1 MIRGCFCVSKWEVPL
16 TMNGADHG
24 IEQEN
29 RALKV
34 QGGIKGIPNSR
45 EYFKVYFLSAAEM
58 NSIAD
63 FCEKIGIVQDEAH

>member
-1 MIRGCFCVSKWEVPL
+1 
-16 TMNGADHG
+16 MNGIDHG
-24 IEQEN
+24 MQEN

-34 QGGIKGIPNSR
+34 QGGIKGIPNSS

-63 FCEKIGIVQDEAH
+63 FCGKNWNRTR